1 LKKQQTIIKNTLK
14 KQKMKKII
22 IAFMAVL
29 TVGITTV
36 HAQGKYF
43 TRNGYI
49 KFYSHAP
56 LEDIEAHNRQVTSFL
71 DTETGEF
78 AFSVLMK
85 SFQFEKALMQEHFN
99 ENYVES
105 DKYPKSTFKG
115 KIVNPEEVDLTKDGV
130 YNVKVDGDLT
140 IHGVTNKVSHDG
152 TIEVKSGKITAKS
165 KFPVAVADYN
175 ISIPAV
181 VRDNIAKEV
190 EVTVDMTYEPF
201 KQQ

>member
-1 LKKQQTIIKNTLK
+1 
-14 KQKMKKII
+14 MKKII
-22 IAFMAVL
+22 VAFMAVL
-29 TVGITTV
+29 TVGITSV
-36 HAQGKYF
+36 NAQGKFF

-49 KFYSHAP
+49 KFYSEATM
-56 LEDIEAHNRQVTSFL
+56 ENIEAHNRQVTSFL

-115 KIVNPEEVDLTKDGV
+115 KISNPEVINYKKDGV
-130 YNVKVDGDLT
+130 YNVQVDGDLT
-140 IHGVTNKVSHDG
+140 IHGVTKKVSTDG
-152 TIEVKSGKITAKS
+152 TIEVNGGKIIAKS

-190 EVTVDMTYEPF
+190 EVTVEMAYEPY